1 MEIKEFFLSL
11 NLREIKFDKYWVSKE
26 KVILIVFKA
35 NFANFMILVTI
46 SSGKRLKFKKK
57 KKNPNLKVL
66 EMSR

>member
-35 NFANFMILVTI
+35 NFMILVTI
-46 SSGKRLKFKKK
+46 SSGKRLKFE
-57 KKNPNLKVL
+57 KNPNLKVL